1 MESIAVALFVVDIIP
16 NLPGYLSILI
26 LNGLFIVPIIME
38 MIFYCRNC
46 ITHCSYRRTA
56 NYQLLSDDNQTQ
68 GPTRGRLVCVILSF
82 MCFIGAVVVMLFYA
96 IKYGHNSDHV
106 MWQIPL
112 SILLLSAAWSPKMMQ
127 VQLQPSQKTLRK
139 LLINSGDIAEEG
151 DDAGDSSLSNP
162 HGPEGESSG
171 YRAINSEMMPLL
183 VDDDDYVF
191 RNPSHSSRWKTCIIT
206 SLLKII
212 FTIGFCILFSYVYD
226 VVIFTRLGSGFTLLN
241 IKHPYFVWFLIA
253 ICTSL
258 FGYLFAWLAC
268 TMCMQIIGFLLPL
281 VFTTPLSVVITVVGC
296 VMPYHSSISL
306 FDDCVKPGS
315 VELVLMIIA
324 AFCFYFSQLLST
336 SVFVWRTETI
346 VMQRDTEVN

>member
-1 MESIAVALFVVDIIP
+1 MESIAVALFVVDIAP

-26 LNGLFIVPIIME
+26 MNGLFIVPIIME

-46 ITHCSYRRTA
+46 IIHCSHRSRG
-56 NYQLLSDDNQTQ
+56 NYQLLSEDNQTQ
-68 GPTRGRLVCVILSF
+68 RSTRGRLVSVFLSF
-82 MCFIGAVVVMLFYA
+82 ICFIGAVVALIVYA
-96 IKYGHNSDHV
+96 IKYGHDSDHV
-106 MWQIPL
+106 IWQIPL

-127 VQLQPSQKTLRK
+127 VQLQPSQTTLRK
-139 LLINSGDIAEEG
+139 LLINSGDMAEEG
-151 DDAGDSSLSNP
+151 DDTGDSSLSNA
-162 HGPEGESSG
+162 HRPEGESSR
-171 YRAINSEMMPLL
+171 YEAINSEMVQSLA
-183 VDDDDYVF
+183 DDDDYVF

-212 FTIGFCILFSYVYD
+212 FTICFCILFSYIYD

-253 ICTSL
+253 TCTSL
-258 FGYLFAWLAC
+258 CGYLFAWLAC
-268 TMCMQIIGFLLPL
+268 TMCMQIIGFVLPL

-296 VMPYHSSISL
+296 VMPYHSSIRL

-315 VELVLMIIA
+315 VELFLMIAA